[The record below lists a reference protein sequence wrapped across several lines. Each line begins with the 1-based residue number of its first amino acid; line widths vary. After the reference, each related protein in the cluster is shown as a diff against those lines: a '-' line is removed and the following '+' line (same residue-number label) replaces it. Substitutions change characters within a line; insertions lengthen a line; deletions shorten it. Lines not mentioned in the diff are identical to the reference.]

1 MKLCNMKLCRH
12 VLLLVTT
19 VVFILFTLTGCGV
32 DIGFDVDGS
41 IINSVGNDS
50 SSVIQPSTQPEIP
63 AGSTF
68 SVYYIDVGQADS
80 ALVECDGHYMLIDG
94 GNKADSDLVYSVL
107 KKAEVPKLD
116 IVVGTHA
123 HEDHIGGLPGAFAYT
138 TADLTL
144 SPVTDYN
151 SKAFADFKR
160 YADEK
165 GGGLVVPKIGDKYK
179 LGSADIDILGVN
191 MLEDTNNTSI
201 VLKLTYGTTSF
212 LFTGDAEREAEQAIL
227 DNNIDISATVLKVGH
242 HGSATSTSYSWL
254 YNIDPKYAIISVG
267 KDNEYGHPTDEV
279 LSRLRDADVEIYR
292 TDLNGDIIVTSDGTT
307 VSVATNCNSR

>member
-1 MKLCNMKLCRH
+1 MKVYKH

-41 IINSVGNDS
+41 IINSVGDDS
-50 SSVIQPSTQPEIP
+50 SNSSVIQSSTQPEIP

-68 SVYYIDVGQADS
+68 SVRYIDVGQADS

-94 GNKADSDLVYSVL
+94 GNKADSDLIYSVL
-107 KKAEVPKLD
+107 EKTMVPKFD
-116 IVVGTHA
+116 IIVGTHA

-144 SPVTDYN
+144 SPVTDYD
-151 SKAFADFKR
+151 SKAFADFKK

-165 GGGLVVPKIGDKYK
+165 GGGLVVPNIGDKYK
-179 LGSADIDILGVN
+179 LGSADIEILGVN
-191 MLEDTNNTSI
+191 MAEKTNDTSI
-201 VLKLTYGTTSF
+201 ILKVTYGATSF

-227 DNNIDISATVLKVGH
+227 DNNTDISATVLKVGH

-267 KDNEYGHPTDEV
+267 KDNDYGHPTDEV
-279 LSRLRDADVEIYR
+279 LSRLRDADVETYR

-307 VSVATNCNSR
+307 VSVMANYNSR

>member
-1 MKLCNMKLCRH
+1 MKVYKH

-41 IINSVGNDS
+41 IINSVGDDS
-50 SSVIQPSTQPEIP
+50 SNSSVIQSSTQPEIP
-63 AGSTF
+63 VGSTF
-68 SVYYIDVGQADS
+68 SVRYIDVGQADS
-80 ALVECDGHYMLIDG
+80 ALVEGDGHYMLIDG
-94 GNKADSDLVYSVL
+94 GNKADSDLIYSVL
-107 KKAEVPKLD
+107 EKTMVPKFD
-116 IVVGTHA
+116 IIVGTHA

-144 SPVTDYN
+144 SPVTDYD
-151 SKAFADFKR
+151 SKAFADFKK

-165 GGGLVVPKIGDKYK
+165 GGGLVVPNIGDKYK
-179 LGSADIDILGVN
+179 LGSADIEILGVN
-191 MLEDTNNTSI
+191 MAEKTNDTSI
-201 VLKLTYGTTSF
+201 ILKVTYGATSF

-227 DNNIDISATVLKVGH
+227 DNNTDISATVLKVGH

-267 KDNEYGHPTDEV
+267 KDNDYGHPTDEV
-279 LSRLRDADVEIYR
+279 LSRLRDADVETYR

-307 VSVATNCNSR
+307 VSVMANYNSR

>member
-1 MKLCNMKLCRH
+1 MKVYKH

-19 VVFILFTLTGCGV
+19 VVLILFTLTGCDIGV

-41 IINSVGNDS
+41 IINSVGDDS
-50 SSVIQPSTQPEIP
+50 SNSSVIQPSTQPEIP
-63 AGSTF
+63 VGSTF
-68 SVYYIDVGQADS
+68 SVRYIDVGQADL

-94 GNKADSDLVYSVL
+94 GNKADSDLIYSVL
-107 KKAEVPKLD
+107 EKTMVPKFD
-116 IVVGTHA
+116 IIVGTHA

-144 SPVTDYN
+144 SPVTDYD

-165 GGGLVVPKIGDKYK
+165 GGGLVVPDIGDKYK
-179 LGSADIDILGVN
+179 LGSADIEILGVN
-191 MLEDTNNTSI
+191 MAEKTNDTSI
-201 VLKLTYGTTSF
+201 ILKVTYGATSF

-227 DNNIDISATVLKVGH
+227 DNNTDISATVLKVGH

-267 KDNEYGHPTDEV
+267 KDNDYNHPTDEV
-279 LSRLRDADVEIYR
+279 LSRLRDANVETYR

-307 VSVATNCNSR
+307 VSVMANYNSR